1 MDFLSEETHVAIA
14 GDWHSNI
21 NWVGKAIPS
30 IARDAPGVKTI
41 LHLGDFGIGS
51 GARARKFLEAVDY
64 WCAKAGI
71 SRVLITP
78 GNHEGWAWLEDA
90 FAAQPGVPV
99 SLSSIVAVLPRGYR
113 FEIGTRTFMSFG
125 GAASVDY
132 EMRLAGVDWF
142 AAEMPTQHDV
152 DLAIRGGTADV
163 LLTHETIDGGTPAT
177 ETILSH
183 NPLGFS
189 PDALDYSRQSRA
201 LVTQAWRGITPT
213 LLFHGHMHVAD
224 ETRFPSGQ
232 QVISLG
238 RDGQPRNL
246 ALLELP
252 TLDWRWVDAP
262 PVAAPVRRTRDWE
275 TQFLN
280 RPADEMSGEGS

>member
-51 GARARKFLEAVDY
+51 GARARKFIEAVDY

-71 SRVLITP
+71 SRLLVTP
-78 GNHEGWAWLEDA
+78 GNHEDWAWLEDA

-113 FEIGTRTFMSFG
+113 FEIGTRTFVSFG
-125 GAASVDY
+125 GAASVDF
-132 EMRLAGVDWF
+132 EMRLAGVNWF
-142 AAEMPTQHDV
+142 AREMPTQKDV
-152 DLAIRGGTADV
+152 DLAVRDGSADV
-163 LLTHETIDGGTPAT
+163 LLTHETIDGGTSAT
-177 ETILSH
+177 ETILNR
-183 NPLGFS
+183 NPLGFG

-201 LVTQAWRGITPT
+201 LVTGVWKAISPT
-213 LLFHGHMHVAD
+213 LLFHGHMHAAD
-224 ETRFPSGQ
+224 EIALSSGQ
-232 QVISLG
+232 RVISLG
-238 RDGQPRNL
+238 RDGQTRNL
-246 ALLELP
+246 GLLELA
-252 TLDWRWVDAP
+252 TLHWQWLEAV

-275 TQFLN
+275 TQFLI
-280 RPADEMSGEGS
+280 RPPDEMGGEGS